1 MKILKEIFFTLFVM
15 TVSIE
20 MVFAAPATVNDSIE
34 IKISLENT
42 SAQDFPRVR
51 LDFIGKNRID
61 KTEDV
66 AIDPE
71 FQTAANTWRGG
82 FLIELKG
89 PSGQIIPFK
98 AKQETIRVRL
108 PEMKNEAFGIYA
120 FFIYRKIAPGKFFSL
135 DLPIAQWKKI
145 HPKFGEDIKKLLNP
159 QTSVSLKKSA
169 GSTNPVFVKKQLAQ
183 WKKMLSGKK

>member
-89 PSGQIIPFK
+89 PSGQIILFK
-98 AKQETIRVRL
+98 TKQETIRVRL

-120 FFIYRKIAPGKFFSL
+120 FSIYRKIAPGKFFSL
-135 DLPIAQWKKI
+135 DLPIAQWFDLKERGRYRLKVSYKI
-145 HPKFGEDIKKLLNP
+145 YEDSTRWRGP
-159 QTSVSLKKSA
+159 VSSNELM
-169 GSTNPVFVKKQLAQ
+169 FEVK
-183 WKKMLSGKK
+183 